1 MYNRL
6 VVHRADGVP
15 MIIIDYNGI
24 ALGSIVVQKELNEDM
39 IRHMILNTIRMY
51 RSKFHKE
58 YGEVVIAADGPNN
71 WRRGA
76 FPQYKANRR
85 KNREESTF
93 DWGEAFRILNMVR
106 EEIRENMPYKVVHI
120 EGCEA
125 DDVIGTLVENT
136 NEFGNYEPVMI
147 ISADKDFA
155 QLQRYDNVRQFSP
168 LTKKFVVENH
178 ARLKLQEHIIRG
190 DASDGVP
197 NVLSNDDVFIEG
209 LRQTPVTRK
218 KMVEILNHLESWD
231 DDYLDFYHGEL
242 LDTASWYRNYQR
254 NQRLID
260 LTFTPQHLKESIL
273 ESFNSQDPWGN
284 KGKVLPYLIN
294 KKCKLLIECIEE
306 FI

>member
-1 MYNRL
+1 
-6 VVHRADGVP
+6 

-155 QLQRYDNVRQFSP
+155 QLQRFDHVAQFSP
-168 LTKKFVVENH
+168 LTKKFIKEDH
-178 ARLKLQEHIIRG
+178 ARLKLAEHIAKG
-190 DASDGVP
+190 DAGDGVP
-197 NVLSNDDVFIEG
+197 NVLSDDNVFVEG
-209 LRQTPVTRK
+209 LRQTPVTK
-218 KMVEILNHLESWD
+218 KKLCEILDGVEAT
-231 DDYLDFYHGEL
+231 
-242 LDTASWYRNYQR
+242 DTSKPWWRNWQR
-254 NQRLID
+254 NQMLID
-260 LTFTPQHLKESIL
+260 LTRTPTHLKESIL
-273 ESFNSQDPWGN
+273 ESFNKQDPWNN

-294 KKCKLLIECIEE
+294 KQCKMLIECIEE